1 MDDSSPTLLTRLYP
15 TAAQVSLAGTYLAHE
30 LRQQEKPKRPFIY
43 TNFIASLDGRI
54 ALIDRRSG
62 KSSTPSAIANRNDWR
77 LFLELAAQADLV
89 VTSGARLRALVSQG
103 STAVRFVPDLAG
115 GDLAQWRRAHELPPF
130 PACAVFT
137 ADANRLPL
145 AALRRREHDEL
156 IVLTGTPPNAESRT
170 LQGEGL
176 EGVTLVHTGS
186 DNGPGQALL
195 DIARERGYRTVYSIG
210 GPRVLHTLTRGAIL
224 DRVYLTSAHRLLG
237 GEAFHTLTFGPEF
250 SPPRALALRELY
262 LHPAV
267 GDTPEML
274 FGCYDV
280 SA

>member
-1 MDDSSPTLLTRLYP
+1 MDDSSPVFLTRLYP
-15 TAAQVSLAGTYLAHE
+15 TAARVPLAGAYLAHA
-30 LRQQEKPKRPFIY
+30 LRQRQRPFIY

-54 ALIDRRSG
+54 ALIDRQSG
-62 KSSTPSAIANRNDWR
+62 KSSIPSAIANRNDWR

-89 VTSGARLRALVSQG
+89 VTSGARLRALVNHG
-103 STAVRFVPDLAG
+103 STAVRFVPDLAS
-115 GDLAQWRRAHELPPF
+115 GDLAQWRRAHNLPPF
-130 PACAVFT
+130 PTCVIIT
-137 ADANRLPL
+137 SDANRLPL
-145 AALRRREHDEL
+145 ATLRQHEHDDL
-156 IVLTGTPPNAESRT
+156 IVLTGTPPNAESRA
-170 LQGEGL
+170 LQGNGL
-176 EGVTLVHTGS
+176 TLIHTGGA
-186 DNGPGQALL
+186 DAPEQALL
-195 DIARERGYRTVYSIG
+195 DIARERDYRTIYSIG

-224 DRVYLTSAHRLLG
+224 DHVYLTWAHRLLG

-280 SA
+280 SP